1 MENFVFINIKLM
13 AKNIIPFLLLIFG
26 CAGDTQQASME
37 KQVKQ
42 DGIFDLQGHRGCR
55 GLFPENT
62 ISAMLRALELG
73 VTTLEMDAVITADS
87 MVVLSHEPF
96 FNHEISRH
104 PDGRPVTE
112 AEEKSLN
119 IYQMTYEEVKRFDVG
134 MQPHPRFPEQEKM
147 PAYKPLLSDVIQAV
161 KTWCAEN
168 EKPLPFFNI
177 ETKCLPQGDNRY
189 HPGPERFVDLL
200 VGVLESEG
208 ISNKTIIQS
217 FDFRTLKYARKKYP
231 ELALAALVEEDD
243 KGTMQNH
250 LDDLGFVPEIY
261 SPAWQRVDE
270 VMVRES
276 ALQGM
281 KVIPWTV
288 NDTAPASKLKAL
300 GVQGLIT
307 DYPNRVR

>member
-1 MENFVFINIKLM
+1 MKKKDFM
-13 AKNIIPFLLLIFG
+13 AKMCIPLLMLIFG
-26 CAGDTQQASME
+26 CQPNQQQTSMDAQE
-37 KQVKQ
+37 TYLPT
-42 DGIFDLQGHRGCR
+42 FDLQGHRGCR
-55 GLFPENT
+55 GLLPENT
-62 ISAMLRALELG
+62 IPAMIRALELG
-73 VTTLEMDAVITADS
+73 VNTLEMDAVITADS
-87 MVVLSHEPF
+87 MVILSHEPF

-112 AEEKSLN
+112 AEEQSLN
-119 IYQMTYEEVKRFDVG
+119 VYLMTYEEVKRFDVG

-161 KTWCAEN
+161 KAWCADN

-189 HPGPERFVDLL
+189 HPEPERFVDLL

-208 ISNKTIIQS
+208 IVEKTIMQS

-231 ELALAALVEEDD
+231 QLTLAALVEEDD
-243 KGTMQNH
+243 NGTMQNH

-261 SPAWQRVDE
+261 SPAWQRVDD

-288 NDTAPASKLKAL
+288 NDTATASKLKAF

-307 DYPNRVR
+307 DYPDRVR